1 MSNKTITQA
10 HDEIND
16 QQLNDVVGGATHVAT
31 AYRVPTSSTLNY
43 NANLSLDSQ
52 IRAKSTSLI

>member
-16 QQLNDVVGGATHVAT
+16 QQLNDVVGGVTLLTTST
-31 AYRVPTSSTLNY
+31 AYKAPTSTS
-43 NANLSLDSQ
+43 LSLSSQ
-52 IRAKSTSLI
+52 TLLKSTSLI